1 MGKKGIFK
9 YGVILIGGYTALN
22 VVFGKLQWRDIPG
35 YIISRTILLVVLMII
50 ALTIGVIVS
59 KLFKRK

>member
-1 MGKKGIFK
+1 MGKGIFK
-9 YGVILIGGYTALN
+9 HGVILIGGYTALN
-22 VVFGKLQWRDIPG
+22 IIFGKLQWRDIPG